1 MALSKQWRF
10 LDIYI
15 GAWRNLI
22 NIGVYVYK
30 IMTLLIRWRLKTCHC
45 KIRTTLVLVTSV
57 IVSSVCITGFL
68 GTCSKGHYLPL
79 YIYIYTGH
87 NFPSLTS
94 HFHEHISNR
103 QTPICI
109 GKLPT
114 GNFIDEHICDH
125 QKPISYHQ
133 QQTGDDQPLLKNFI
147 GNI

>member
-1 MALSKQWRF
+1 MALSKQWHF

-30 IMTLLIRWRLKTCHC
+30 IMTFLIRWRFKTCHC
-45 KIRTTLVLVTSV
+45 KIRTTLAFVTSV
-57 IVSSVCITGFL
+57 IISSICITGFL

-79 YIYIYTGH
+79 DIYTDH
-87 NFPSLTS
+87 NFPPLTS
-94 HFHEHISNR
+94 FFHEPISTW

-109 GKLPT
+109 GKLPS
-114 GNFIDEHICDH
+114 NFINEHIGDH
-125 QKPISYHQ
+125 QKPTNDHQ
-133 QQTGDDQPLLKNFI
+133 QQTSDDQPLLKNFI